1 MSGIHCQQVVSHG
14 KPGPLSK
21 LLKKSN
27 TLSIIFAKILNIYLR
42 GREIEMTQK
51 KDDDQIMQNFR
62 LRKSRQFIAIAAA
75 MLLIIFLALL
85 FNRPGRPFGQL
96 SKNTAMAAQLI
107 VIAVFIVFS
116 SANWRCPSC
125 KKYLGADL
133 NRQVCGKCRTRLR

>member
-1 MSGIHCQQVVSHG
+1 M
-14 KPGPLSK
+14 P
-21 LLKKSN
+21 
-27 TLSIIFAKILNIYLR
+27 
-42 GREIEMTQK
+42 QK
-51 KDDDQIMQNFR
+51 RDDDHIMQNFR

-75 MLLIIFLALL
+75 MLLIILLALL
-85 FNRPGRPFGQL
+85 FNRPCPFGQL

-133 NRQVCGKCRTRLR
+133 NRQVCGKCGARLR